1 LRDKGDHY
9 EYVAVY
15 VDDLLIASREPQS
28 IIITALETTHK
39 FKLKG
44 SGPEFHLGCDF
55 VRDEHGRLGYAPI
68 KYIEKI
74 ANYERIFENASSPLV
89 KR

>member
-1 LRDKGDHY
+1 MRDKGDHHY

-15 VDDLLIASREPQS
+15 VDDLLIASRES
-28 IIITALETTHK
+28 IITALETTHK

-44 SGPEFHLGCDF
+44 SDPRIPGCDF

-68 KYIEKI
+68 KYIEK
-74 ANYERIFENASSPLV
+74 RW
-89 KR
+89 